1 MWRKDPRMENATSL
15 AVSIKKYKIHITLGE
30 QHDAFCHELT
40 QINLLIRYHNWQL
53 CANKNKGKNSIH
65 TYDLKILL
73 ISGCRLQNSSG
84 LRFLEMILIKTLSCR
99 VRVVFLSTYGHI
111 QSFFHIC
118 SIRMQKKSWKCQN
131 CCETKMIQPLNSLWR
146 DVSVYSG
153 KMKLFHATY
162 FRFLS
167 EFANR
172 VNY

>member
-53 CANKNKGKNSIH
+53 CANKNKGKNSRH

-84 LRFLEMILIKTLSCR
+84 LRFLEMILIKILSCR

-111 QSFFHIC
+111 QSFFNIC
-118 SIRMQKKSWKCQN
+118 NAKMQKNSGKCQN
-131 CCETKMIQPLNSLWR
+131 CNKTKMRQSLNSLWC

-162 FRFLS
+162 F
-167 EFANR
+167 
-172 VNY
+172 

>member
-15 AVSIKKYKIHITLGE
+15 AVSIKKHKIYITLGE

-118 SIRMQKKSWKCQN
+118 SIRMQKSHENARIAVKLKWYSPLIHCDVTCLFTAEKWN
-131 CCETKMIQPLNSLWR
+131 FSTQPI
-146 DVSVYSG
+146 
-153 KMKLFHATY
+153 
-162 FRFLS
+162 FRCLS